1 MIRIAEN
8 HLAMIKEILRA
19 HAPDCEVRAFG
30 SRLTDKAK
38 SYSDL
43 DLVVIGKK
51 KIERKIMIALKEAF
65 EESTLPFRIDLLDWR
80 RISDNFKKIIQKNYI
95 VIQLPE

>member
-8 HLAMIKEILRA
+8 HLAMIKKILRA

-38 SYSDL
+38 NYSDL
-43 DLVVIGKK
+43 DLVVVGKK

-95 VIQLPE
+95 VVQLPE